1 MYRLAKD
8 DLQATPQRLT
18 LPTRTL
24 IYMKKT
30 LTIVLLTA
38 FLMPVHAQDL
48 EAVQKA
54 AEEARKAEARAAE
67 ARKNAEEAAKRA
79 EEARKK
85 ASKNAGARTSTN
97 TMPTEEFLK
106 LVEEQKRMKEK
117 SEQKREGRIGR
128 TATDSLR
135 WMKNQEKLHTWNR
148 KWFAGGNLS
157 ANLCVADN
165 ITDHPPFRYFS
176 DAIGLG
182 LEVYAGKY
190 FDRKLGARVG
200 LGVHNVKNRVDYE
213 TVDQAWADLTIT
225 PEEGGDPIHL
235 YTDNGFFRFTA
246 MELYADAMFD
256 VTGVAL
262 TNKFYPLHVHAIV
275 GVGMMMS
282 GTKALKNPGRL
293 NSLEQTEDHFY
304 IVNGQQTGAQS
315 FEGRVKKGSHV
326 GIAGRL
332 GLMFDYRFSQKLSAD
347 FELMTTFTDDK
358 FEGIKY
364 DEPFDILVKL
374 SGGIRYY
381 F

>member
-1 MYRLAKD
+1 
-8 DLQATPQRLT
+8 
-18 LPTRTL
+18 
-24 IYMKKT
+24 MKKT
-30 LTIVLLTA
+30 LLITLLTA

-79 EEARKK
+79 EEARK
-85 ASKNAGARTSTN
+85 NATKRSGVQRSTN
-97 TMPTEEFLK
+97 TMPTEEFLR

-117 SEQKREGRIGR
+117 SQEKREGRIGR
-128 TATDSLR
+128 TATDSVR
-135 WMKNQEKLHTWNR
+135 WVNNQMKLHTWNR
-148 KWFAGGNLS
+148 KWFVGGNLS

-200 LGVHNVKNRVDYE
+200 LGIHNVKNRVDYE
-213 TVDQAWADLTIT
+213 TVDQAWHGSQLVRTDADGNKI
-225 PEEGGDPIHL
+225 PL

-282 GTKALKNPGRL
+282 GKKKLKDPGML
-293 NSLEQTEDHFY
+293 NTLEQTEDHFY
-304 IVNGQQTGAQS
+304 IVDGRTTGAQS
-315 FEGRVKKGSHV
+315 FEGRVKSASHV

-332 GLMFDYRFSQKLSAD
+332 GLMFDYRFSKKLSAD
-347 FELMTTFTDDK
+347 LELMTTFTDDK

-374 SGGIRYY
+374 SGGVRYY